1 MDSSSGTSNLDP
13 HVLGAVI
20 AGYGVFILI
29 LLVLQII
36 ICWKIAS
43 KAGYNGALSLL
54 MFIPLVNFIIILIF
68 AFGEWPI
75 EAQLRAARGGGAGS
89 TMAPGTT
96 VMTQ

>member
-1 MDSSSGTSNLDP
+1 M
-13 HVLGAVI
+13 I

-29 LLVLQII
+29 LIVLQVIVLWRI
-36 ICWKIAS
+36 TA

-54 MFIPLVNFIIILIF
+54 MFIPLVNLILVLIF

-75 EAQLRAARGGGAGS
+75 EAQLRALRSGTGS
-89 TMAPGTT
+89 GMAPGTT

>member
-1 MDSSSGTSNLDP
+1 M
-13 HVLGAVI
+13 I

-29 LLVLQII
+29 LIVLQVIVLWRI
-36 ICWKIAS
+36 TA

-54 MFIPLVNFIIILIF
+54 MFIPLVNLILVLIF

-75 EAQLRAARGGGAGS
+75 EAQLRALRGGGGS
-89 TMAPGTT
+89 GMAPGTT